1 MRKKIFIA
9 AALVLILVIL
19 LVMVF
24 VDRVKIAGDACGSVV
39 YCYADK
45 DIEAALSQADS
56 DAIRKI
62 FQHKMLTKDSPACG
76 FSPEVSVRFD
86 ALSLVFCPACDG
98 CGIIYLESADKYFT
112 ISPKNTQRL
121 HSILGK
127 YGFAFPCV

>member
-19 LVMVF
+19 LAVVF
-24 VDRVKIAGDACGSVV
+24 ADSVKITGDACGNVV

-121 HSILGK
+121 HDILGK
-127 YGFAFPCV
+127 YGVAFPCV